1 MTSRLT
7 GQHLDTV
14 SNYYGWP
21 VDIDTWEWSTND
33 QLYQYFNVTPKMP
46 FKLVTPGSLLGTIT
60 AQAAQKTGLSQRALV
75 FATANDKAFEALGTG
90 LSLS

>member
-1 MTSRLT
+1 
-7 GQHLDTV
+7 
-14 SNYYGWP
+14 
-21 VDIDTWEWSTND
+21 
-33 QLYQYFNVTPKMP
+33 MP